1 MKVRFYRWYNA
12 VLTALLSML
21 GYSCSSDDI
30 MDEYGVP
37 VEYGCPYAS
46 YVVKG
51 TITDEAGTPIQDIR
65 VSAPYGSQFDS
76 QYAQIVQ
83 TDAQGTF
90 TLNEFST
97 LRGVEIL
104 VEDIDGEANGGEF
117 QSDIISVETLP
128 KTQVEK
134 DERWYE
140 GKFEATANIKLK
152 KK

>member
-37 VEYGCPYAS
+37 VEYAS

-117 QSDIISVETLP
+117 LSDIINVEKLP

-134 DERWYE
+134 GSGWYQ
-140 GKFEATANIKLK
+140 GKFEVNANIRLK

>member
-46 YVVKG
+46 YV
-51 TITDEAGTPIQDIR
+51 

-134 DERWYE
+134 GERWYE